1 MWLCVYI
8 YQDIIDRH
16 HNKDLD
22 DWQNQRYRENF
33 LWTKKRF
40 SCSFDPVLIQ
50 SHLVSIS
57 VDQIEVHDD
66 GKLEKA
72 GDIEDGEVELTCDFH
87 DLHQEEDG
95 PEVDVTQ
102 DGPDQEADAEDEAW

>member
-1 MWLCVYI
+1 M
-8 YQDIIDRH
+8 
-16 HNKDLD
+16 
-22 DWQNQRYRENF
+22 
-33 LWTKKRF
+33 KKK
-40 SCSFDPVLIQ
+40 SFDPVLIQ

-102 DGPDQEADAEDEAW
+102 DGPDQEAGAEDEARQVEAEVEEDVEV

>member
-1 MWLCVYI
+1 M
-8 YQDIIDRH
+8 
-16 HNKDLD
+16 K
-22 DWQNQRYRENF
+22 
-33 LWTKKRF
+33 KKRF

-50 SHLVSIS
+50 SNLVSIS

-66 GKLEKA
+66 GELEKA

-102 DGPDQEADAEDEAW
+102 DGPHQEAGAEDEA